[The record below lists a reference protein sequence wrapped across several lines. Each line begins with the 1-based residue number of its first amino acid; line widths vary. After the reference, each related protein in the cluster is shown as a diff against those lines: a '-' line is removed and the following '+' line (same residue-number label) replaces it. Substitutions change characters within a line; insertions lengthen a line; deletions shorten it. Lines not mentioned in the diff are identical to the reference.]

1 MCYISYPGCQKSDW
15 AFNYRRRNRDATWIK
30 NPAVEKAWLSV
41 PVELGL
47 CQVWQKFCLSPIVLW
62 NGKRKGSWELFLYH
76 LQRLQIL
83 WIFLKIT
90 FTCSLFSITSNSSR
104 STEQNIW
111 NKKDWTPFSL
121 TKSAPKAS
129 VDRPQTSL
137 VPKPTCS
144 LFQALPP
151 PHLSLSVYISWKKV
165 GLLGCL
171 SAFQN
176 PRISFSFDSF
186 LCVISPFLSYLYL
199 NSICV
204 KIVFAD
210 YSLHSVPFPN
220 IPWNF
225 MSTTSHFLET
235 RLQFFFEARDIP
247 SMWMLKMLKK

>member
-1 MCYISYPGCQKSDW
+1 MLWFLFEDY
-15 AFNYRRRNRDATWIK
+15 FH
-30 NPAVEKAWLSV
+30 
-41 PVELGL
+41 
-47 CQVWQKFCLSPIVLW
+47 VL
-62 NGKRKGSWELFLYH
+62 LLLHH
-76 LQRLQIL
+76 LQKQSINRAKYLEQKRQNP
-83 WIFLKIT
+83 F
-90 FTCSLFSITSNSSR
+90 FTHYEY
-104 STEQNIW
+104 ST
-111 NKKDWTPFSL
+111 
-121 TKSAPKAS
+121 KAY
-129 VDRPQTSL
+129 VDHPALPSL
-137 VPKPTCS
+137 VPRPTCS
-144 LFQALPP
+144 FFQALPP

-171 SAFQN
+171 PAFQN